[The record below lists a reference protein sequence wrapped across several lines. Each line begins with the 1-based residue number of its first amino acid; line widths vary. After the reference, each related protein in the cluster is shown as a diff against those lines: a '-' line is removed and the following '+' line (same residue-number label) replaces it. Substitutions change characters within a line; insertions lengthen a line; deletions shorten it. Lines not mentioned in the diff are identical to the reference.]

1 MIRITDQGCK
11 NFPSRVL
18 RRSARSSVQ
27 IKVRELPPNNP
38 EGDAS
43 LPIPAS
49 FEFPNGHLEDD
60 CVEFDPPRF
69 FQTDLETHRSWK
81 LDMKVCDHF
90 GVEVAYAKIGL
101 DELAG
106 KATWCLL
113 LQSPYD
119 HNPLYAVDT
128 ACVHRSR
135 RLTNKGIL
143 VRSPALL
150 MLDVEIIG
158 GVRRQDIYKMRS
170 MRSNVSL
177 SSGRVGGYIPGLGPR
192 RRRNSRTRVFMVTR
206 GTRGDVQ
213 PFVALARG
221 LILDHNCEVVIC
233 TELNWK
239 SFIKSFR
246 SGLPEGTL
254 RFRPAGGDTMAQT
267 RTAMSQLIT
276 WEGQHY
282 DFLQSLIFSAQ
293 ERNFFPSEGCCYF
306 WAAEEM
312 PDFIV
317 FGFTMCHLAM
327 ILGEGLRVPIVGF
340 ICQPDH
346 KIEER
351 RDISTHLDRL
361 LGPTRQAMNSEGFN
375 AALMSIVQQMS
386 MRGVGLNRLRK
397 TRGLWTMPAG
407 LSDTM
412 AHFEELR
419 KKEVPM
425 IVPISEI
432 ALGDYKEQLPQYVFT
447 DFIFLRTVQDT
458 LDDELSGFV
467 QQALRSGRRL
477 VLMTFSSMPV
487 GERTILDMAIEAC
500 TSEQLVFPPRRL
512 NGHITSTS
520 TLGSLGS
527 LGVAII
533 AMTSGQDHDPAPPE
547 TMTKAKL
554 LAQEGR
560 LLIRSSG
567 CSFAALFPKLDAL
580 IGQGGL
586 GVTSEALRAGVPVIT
601 SGILLLDQRWWAAR
615 VTELGC
621 GSKPVK
627 VDRLL
632 NWDHSN
638 DSTRLVKLLR
648 LALDTSEEGNWTSR
662 SKQVA
667 KDIARVAGH
676 DPDGVKR
683 NAQEVFLKGTTQSV
697 VLEDCY
703 AENRDACSCL
713 ARQAKCCCRCV
724 ERCLRCI
731 FFMNLPTLF
740 YVLLLVLSEC
750 LCCGPCRR
758 RCRCFCSKKEQMIE
772 SGDESTDD
780 VEGSSSDESTHRFNA
795 TRSSGIDASRTS
807 LGSLALSHPV
817 SP

>member
-1 MIRITDQGCK
+1 M
-11 NFPSRVL
+11 
-18 RRSARSSVQ
+18 
-27 IKVRELPPNNP
+27 ELPPNNP

-49 FEFPNGHLEDD
+49 FEFQNGQLEDD
-60 CVEFDPPRF
+60 SVEFDPPRF
-69 FQTDLETHRSWK
+69 FQTDLETHRAWM
-81 LDMKVCDHF
+81 LDLRVCDHF

-101 DELAG
+101 EELAG

-113 LQSPYD
+113 LQNPYD
-119 HNPLYAVDT
+119 HNPLYAADVSH
-128 ACVHRSR
+128 AQRGR
-135 RLTNKGIL
+135 RLTKKGIL
-143 VRSPALL
+143 VRSPAFLI
-150 MLDVEIIG
+150 LDVEIIG
-158 GVRRQDIYKMRS
+158 GVRRQDIYQMRS

-177 SSGRVGGYIPGLGPR
+177 SSGRVGGYIAGLGPR
-192 RRRNSRTRVFMVTR
+192 RRRSSRTRVFMVTR

-221 LILDHNCEVVIC
+221 LILNHNCEVVIC

-239 SFIKSFR
+239 SFIKSYR

-254 RFRPAGGDTMAQT
+254 RFRPAGGDTMSQT
-267 RTAMSQLIT
+267 RTALSQLIT

-317 FGFTMCHLAM
+317 FGFTMCHVAM
-327 ILGEGLRVPIVGF
+327 ILGEGLRIPIVGF

-351 RDISTHLDRL
+351 RDISTHFDRL

-386 MRGVGLNRLRK
+386 VSGVGLNRLRK
-397 TRGLWTMPAG
+397 TRGLQTMPAG
-407 LSDTM
+407 LSDSM
-412 AHFEELR
+412 AHFDELR

-425 IVPISEI
+425 IVPISEV
-432 ALGDYKEQLPQYVFT
+432 ALGDYKDQLPQYVFT
-447 DFIFLRTVQDT
+447 DFIFLRTSKDT
-458 LDDELSGFV
+458 LDQELDSFIH
-467 QQALRSGRRL
+467 QAQRSGRRI

-500 TSEQLVFPPRRL
+500 TSQQLVFPVRRRHL
-512 NGHITSTS
+512 AMNGN
-520 TLGSLGS
+520 GSAV
-527 LGVAII
+527 GVSVI

-547 TMTKAKL
+547 TMTKVKML
-554 LAQEGR
+554 SQEGR
-560 LLIRSSG
+560 LLVRSSG
-567 CSFAALFPKLDAL
+567 ASFAALFPHLDAL

-632 NWDHSN
+632 NWDHTA

-648 LALDTSEEGNWTSR
+648 LALDTSEEENWTKR

-667 KDIARVAGH
+667 ADIARVAH
-676 DPDGVKR
+676 NDVDGVNR
-683 NAQEVFLKGTTQSV
+683 NAQEVFLKGTSQSV
-697 VLEDCY
+697 ILEDCY
-703 AENRDACSCL
+703 SENRDICSCL
-713 ARQAKCCCRCV
+713 AGQAMCCCRCV
-724 ERCLRCI
+724 QRCLRCI

-740 YVLLLVLSEC
+740 YVLLLLLSEC

-758 RCRCFCSKKEQMIE
+758 RCRCRSKKEQMME
-772 SGDESTDD
+772 NGDESTED
-780 VEGSSSDESTHRFNA
+780 EGSSSDESTHRFNPSR
-795 TRSSGIDASRTS
+795 TSVDGSRTS
-807 LGSLALSHPV
+807 LGSLAMAPPLSP
-817 SP
+817 